1 MPPSNSTS
9 SLREWLLSS
18 ADVDA
23 RFIDKAVAVLEAE
36 EVVTVKDLAIFEGL
50 PRFEACGL
58 SALSIEKIRLAL
70 KMWNIPYDQGKLRD
84 FIAACDHDG
93 DGQVSYKEFVDVLA
107 RDTVAPAAMGKRDMQ
122 SLEAMGIDAQ
132 EMLDQQLGHKS
143 AEEKAKERAFWNR
156 LDV

>member
-1 MPPSNSTS
+1 MFKAFQKFDLDNS
-9 SLREWLLSS
+9 
-18 ADVDA
+18 
-23 RFIDKAVAVLEAE
+23 
-36 EVVTVKDLAIFEGL
+36 G
-50 PRFEACGL
+50 
-58 SALSIEKIRLAL
+58 ALDEKEIRLAL

-132 EMLDQQLGHKS
+132 EMLAQQLGHKS
-143 AEEKAKERAFWNR
+143 AEQVAKERAFWNAPA
-156 LDV
+156 V